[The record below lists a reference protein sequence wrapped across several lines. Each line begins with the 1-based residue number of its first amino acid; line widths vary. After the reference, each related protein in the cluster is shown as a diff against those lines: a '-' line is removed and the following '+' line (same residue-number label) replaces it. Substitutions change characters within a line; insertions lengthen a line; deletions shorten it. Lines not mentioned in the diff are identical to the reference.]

1 MAQVDSENITALRA
15 HPAGATS
22 ERSGL
27 RFPREA
33 GATSGAAPSP
43 AWQHAIIRLANA
55 TERVA
60 NQISI
65 VLEQPLGSGEYVR
78 GLRDLVR
85 DAIDTLDQ
93 IDGDADLEDGGNDD
107 PSFGSREAESGAVMY
122 LPWWAPGAGYDVEE
136 QSDDEGASA

>member
-15 HPAGATS
+15 HPAGASS
-22 ERSGL
+22 ERPGPKSL
-27 RFPREA
+27 RGAR
-33 GATSGAAPSP
+33 ATSGATPSP
-43 AWQHAIIRLANA
+43 AWQYAIIRLANA

-60 NQISI
+60 DQISI
-65 VLEQPLGSGEYVR
+65 ILEQPLGSGEYVR

-107 PSFGSREAESGAVMY
+107 LSLGVREAESGSIGY
-122 LPWWAPGAGYDVEE
+122 LPSWAPEAGYDAEE
-136 QSDDEGASA
+136 HCDHEGAST